1 MIFKVFAGVALALT
15 TQSAAAEVV
24 ASSEAGF
31 VTRATAEV
39 PADPAATWQKLIAPQ
54 TWWSKA
60 HTFSGDP
67 ANLYLDAQGG
77 GCFCEKLPLKEG
89 ASGTRPGSVAHMR
102 VVYADPGKA
111 LRMVG
116 SLGPLQSEA
125 LTGTLTITLKPGGAG
140 KAGGA
145 GTRIVMEYVVG
156 GYMRYKVDE
165 IAPAVDNVMSGQ
177 LAALTLALGV
187 TEAAE
192 PDAAPDGASVEAK
205 PVRPKPKPKP

>member
-1 MIFKVFAGVALALT
+1 MLRSSLFVVVALALT
-15 TQSAAAEVV
+15 TQPAAAEVI
-24 ASSEAGF
+24 ASTETGF

-39 PADPAATWQKLIAPQ
+39 PAEPAATWAALIAPQ
-54 TWWSKA
+54 TWWNKA
-60 HTFSGDP
+60 HTFSGDS

-89 ASGTRPGSVAHMR
+89 APGTRPGSVAHMR

-140 KAGGA
+140 
-145 GTRIVMEYVVG
+145 TRIVMEYVVG

-177 LAALTLALGV
+177 LAALASALGA

-192 PDAAPDGASVEAK
+192 PDAAPDGPSVEAK
-205 PVRPKPKPKP
+205 PVKPKPKPKP